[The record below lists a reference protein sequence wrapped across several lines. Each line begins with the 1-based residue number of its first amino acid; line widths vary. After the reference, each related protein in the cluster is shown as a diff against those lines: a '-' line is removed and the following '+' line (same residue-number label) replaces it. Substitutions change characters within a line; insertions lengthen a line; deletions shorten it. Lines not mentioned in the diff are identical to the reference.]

1 MHDEGGQDEKLS
13 RDLARGES
21 RKRHRG
27 DRQRWADPIPSSSRP
42 TSSPVAPSPGQDA
55 ELPSPI
61 VHSTSAASGPL
72 LSLQQNL
79 RLMHSVAAAAAAANA
94 SSRSGAGQVT
104 GNVPILPLPPGQ
116 QSPGMFMSAPAA
128 NTRKKPTPPSPTP
141 IMPLLPR
148 PLHPLDGSGYRHRH
162 PHLQSHM
169 QPSSPQT
176 QPQRSSGG
184 FPQHQPQHLL
194 QLHQPPQQQQPQPAS
209 QASPGI
215 AGGPASGA
223 LPQPLEVR
231 SVSVGP
237 QGVGL
242 TLNDNRMIQLQRAE
256 DLTPLYAHAL
266 AQLRAACDLLIVR
279 DREVAVLRAAAA
291 SSSTSASA
299 PMPHAAA
306 AGPVVVDLINSED
319 DADHTA

>member
-1 MHDEGGQDEKLS
+1 MHDEGGHGDKL
-13 RDLARGES
+13 RDLARGDS
-21 RKRHRG
+21 RKRHRA
-27 DRQRWADPIPSSSRP
+27 DRQRWVDPIPSSSSRP

-79 RLMHSVAAAAAAANA
+79 RLMHSVAAAAAAASA
-94 SSRSGAGQVT
+94 SSRSGAGQVA

-116 QSPGMFMSAPAA
+116 QSPGMFMSAPAP
-128 NTRKKPTPPSPTP
+128 NTRKKPTPPSPAP
-141 IMPLLPR
+141 IVPLLPR

-169 QPSSPQT
+169 QPSSAQT

-184 FPQHQPQHLL
+184 YQQHQPQQQL
-194 QLHQPPQQQQPQPAS
+194 QLHQPPQQQPQPAS
-209 QASPGI
+209 QASPGV
-215 AGGPASGA
+215 AGTPSSSGA

-242 TLNDNRMIQLQRAE
+242 TLNDNRVIQLQRAE

-291 SSSTSASA
+291 SSSSPSTIA
-299 PMPHAAA
+299 PMPDASA
-306 AGPVVVDLINSED
+306 PVVVDLINIED